1 MDDARM
7 NVVEKIGRVRIIPV
21 VALDSE
27 ELVEPLAEALLKAGL
42 DVMEVTFRSA
52 AAAPALRRIAARFPQ
67 MLLGAGTLL
76 DPRQVDVAV
85 DAGAN
90 FAVAPGLNDR
100 VVDAARQAG
109 VVMIPG
115 VMTPSEV
122 ERAMSLGCRTLK
134 FFPAESAGGVAMLK
148 ALDGPY
154 AHTGVRFVPTGG
166 INMSNM
172 LPYLERPS
180 VIAVGGSWMVEKKLI
195 AGRDWRQIEQ
205 LARAAVAAARP
216 AGMSR
221 P

>member
-1 MDDARM
+1 MDDAGVKVLER
-7 NVVEKIGRVRIIPV
+7 IARVRLVPV

-27 ELVEPLAEALLKAGL
+27 DLAEPLAEILLKAGL
-42 DVMEVTFRSA
+42 DIMEVTFRSA
-52 AAAPALRRIAARFPQ
+52 AAAPALRRIAARLPQ
-67 MLLGAGTLL
+67 MLLGAGTVL
-76 DPRQVDVAV
+76 DPGQVEAAV
-85 DAGAN
+85 DAGAS

-148 ALDGPY
+148 ALEGPY

-172 LPYLERPS
+172 LQYLERPS

-195 AGRDWRQIEQ
+195 AGRDWQQIEQ

-216 AGMSR
+216 AGSR
-221 P
+221 